1 MSPDIVCDV
10 IPRGATGGVWDC
22 KSLCVA
28 VCGQV
33 TVGLCVTELGTL
45 HGCVQMT
52 PWVSEPHHT
61 QVTHSWCVLV

>member
-10 IPRGATGGVWDC
+10 TPRGATDGVWDC

-28 VCGQV
+28 LCGQV

-45 HGCVQMT
+45 RGC
-52 PWVSEPHHT
+52 EPHYT
-61 QVTHSWCVLV
+61 QVMHSWCVWFDTG